1 VREYIQDIAGI
12 KKYNNLSFDL
22 LEVIMHKEF
31 PEGAVASASAGVL
44 YSTEAFYDLI
54 IRTKTLLKEL
64 C

>member
-1 VREYIQDIAGI
+1 MREYIQDIASI

-44 YSTEAFYDLI
+44 YSSEAFYDLI
-54 IRTKTLLKEL
+54 IRKNSLTEL
-64 C
+64 R